1 MNAASIQPR
10 LVPPH
15 PDCYSRVLLIEE
27 RSRALLGKPP
37 ILTPRH
43 ITSFLSWDRVKFR
56 AIRLGSQTVG
66 FTRTCACWESRSPY
80 LQVQITVDPGFRR
93 LGVGNC
99 IFEKILSEA
108 QGLAAIDT
116 KVFSEDNAYLSF
128 LVKRGFSF
136 LQDSWNMIVPLDA
149 VPVNQVTVPPGFQ
162 IRPYCL
168 GRDKHIFAGLYNA
181 TFHSE
186 RLFWP
191 LTADDV
197 AKIESRAI
205 FDPSLV
211 MLLYTNSEKPIGLVH
226 AIPNYQN
233 GQGWIEN
240 IGVLPEY
247 QCQGL
252 GRFLLRYAMQKL
264 AHSAGLNKLLLSV
277 ESSNYQALQLYYSVG
292 FVRTERHLRM
302 RKELGA

>member
-1 MNAASIQPR
+1 MNAALIQPR
-10 LVPPH
+10 LALLY
-15 PDCYSRVLLIEE
+15 PDCYPRVLLIEE

-37 ILTPRH
+37 ASTSKH
-43 ITSFLSWDRVKFR
+43 ITSFLSWDHVKFR
-56 AIRLGSQTVG
+56 VIQLGSQTVG
-66 FTRTCACWESRSPY
+66 FTRTCIFWESRTPH

-99 IFEKILSEA
+99 IFGQILSEA

-128 LVKRGFSF
+128 LMKRGFSF
-136 LQDSWNMIVPLDA
+136 LQDSWNMIVLLDA
-149 VPVNQVTVPPGFQ
+149 VPVSQVTVPPGFQ

-168 GRDKHIFAGLYNA
+168 GRDKQIFAELYNA
-181 TFHSE
+181 MFCSE

-191 LTADDV
+191 LAADDM

-211 MLLYTNSEKPIGLVH
+211 MLLYTDSEKPVGLVH
-226 AIPNYQN
+226 AIPNYPN

-240 IGVLPEY
+240 IDVLPQY
-247 QCQGL
+247 QRQGL

-264 AHSAGLNKLLLSV
+264 AQSAGLNKLLLSV
-277 ESSNYQALQLYYSVG
+277 ESSNRQALQLYYSVG

-302 RKELGA
+302 RKELGT